1 MDEHRAQTEVSE
13 HAAQIEGAE
22 TSSSTGAQGRR
33 GASGHGE
40 GHASATKPDRAVQA
54 GYPPDS
60 GPEQHVM
67 TVREAMWRSA
77 PMRFGLL
84 IVLVLGSLVGGI
96 WLALEGQRF
105 WMWTV
110 AVVGVIALALL
121 LAWKVRTMTRAL
133 KISYKRTVYKRG
145 LFDTS
150 TSEVMHD
157 NIRNVRVNQELWER
171 IWNVGTIGI
180 SSAGSDG
187 IEIEMRRVPSPGK
200 VREIIDLYRPLG

>member
-1 MDEHRAQTEVSE
+1 MDEQAQETYQVD
-13 HAAQIEGAE
+13 EGG
-22 TSSSTGAQGRR
+22 SPDGTGGGRVGGR
-33 GASGHGE
+33 D
-40 GHASATKPDRAVQA
+40 ASAIRPDRAVQA

-77 PMRFGLL
+77 PMRFVLL
-84 IVLVLGSLVGGI
+84 ILLLLGSLIGGI
-96 WLALEGQRF
+96 WLALEGQGF
-105 WMWTV
+105 WAWAV
-110 AVVGVIALALL
+110 AVVGVVAVVLL
-121 LAWKVRTMTRAL
+121 LSWKIQTRTRAL
-133 KISYKRTVYKRG
+133 KITNKRTIYKKG

-150 TSEVMHD
+150 SSEVMHD